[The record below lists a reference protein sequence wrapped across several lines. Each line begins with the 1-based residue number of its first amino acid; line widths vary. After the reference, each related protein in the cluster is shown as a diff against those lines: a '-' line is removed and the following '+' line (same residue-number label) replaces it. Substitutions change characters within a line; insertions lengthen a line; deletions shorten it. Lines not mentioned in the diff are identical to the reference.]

1 MSSENLNTGAF
12 SHATDLKNRI
22 LFTIFLL
29 IVYRLGTY
37 VPLSGIDPDSLK
49 EVMASYGIQDEVIN
63 PIIRTITE
71 QDDDEDEEVTFK
83 HDGKTRTITMKTA
96 RQYASDIKQGD
107 DSEEKQAAVKAAKLD
122 TKDTKKD
129 KEDDS
134 GKLSGDDYSTEKY
147 LKPNKN
153 PLYKM
158 SKQLE
163 QRLGE
168 ESKELIAKDSNEMF
182 NNSGTTR
189 PYFNAGVGDTTNIAT
204 VNNHDYK
211 LVRAGI
217 YLIIFTANFY
227 ESGTSSE
234 RLLGCQIRHNASS
247 PTSSEGTDV
256 LGAGRA
262 NVSSSENN
270 SDYSSATAHVVYNFS
285 ANHLINFRIFRA
297 DSGYLDSAF
306 ASIVLVRPL

>member
-1 MSSENLNTGAF
+1 MKLIDKILEDFSILEDVNASEVDDFQNPI
-12 SHATDLKNRI
+12 HIIR
-22 LFTIFLL
+22 
-29 IVYRLGTY
+29 
-37 VPLSGIDPDSLK
+37 LK

-71 QDDDEDEEVTFK
+71 QDDEDEEVTFK

-168 ESKELIAKDSNEMF
+168 ESKELIAKDSNEERRVRSTEAVGLF
-182 NNSGTTR
+182 QEFFKSGDAKR
-189 PYFNAGVGDTTNIAT
+189 QVEIINELIDNRFITTN
-204 VNNHDYK
+204 
-211 LVRAGI
+211 
-217 YLIIFTANFY
+217 TANPNQNQRKVYFRSVNMSP
-227 ESGTSSE
+227 EIR
-234 RLLGCQIRHNASS
+234 RLISTTKAS
-247 PTSSEGTDV
+247 
-256 LGAGRA
+256 
-262 NVSSSENN
+262 N
-270 SDYSSATAHVVYNFS
+270 Y
-285 ANHLINFRIFRA
+285 
-297 DSGYLDSAF
+297 YL
-306 ASIVLVRPL
+306 

>member
-1 MSSENLNTGAF
+1 
-12 SHATDLKNRI
+12 
-22 LFTIFLL
+22 
-29 IVYRLGTY
+29 
-37 VPLSGIDPDSLK
+37 
-49 EVMASYGIQDEVIN
+49 MASEVFVNKITGTSGTSGGA
-63 PIIRTITE
+63 PIT
-71 QDDDEDEEVTFK
+71 
-83 HDGKTRTITMKTA
+83 
-96 RQYASDIKQGD
+96 
-107 DSEEKQAAVKAAKLD
+107 
-122 TKDTKKD
+122 
-129 KEDDS
+129 
-134 GKLSGDDYSTEKY
+134 LSGDTATLGDSVVMTNKY
-147 LKPNKN
+147 YLN
-153 PLYKM
+153 
-158 SKQLE
+158 LE
-163 QRLGE
+163 AP
-168 ESKELIAKDSNEMF
+168 ESQYGSFSNEMF